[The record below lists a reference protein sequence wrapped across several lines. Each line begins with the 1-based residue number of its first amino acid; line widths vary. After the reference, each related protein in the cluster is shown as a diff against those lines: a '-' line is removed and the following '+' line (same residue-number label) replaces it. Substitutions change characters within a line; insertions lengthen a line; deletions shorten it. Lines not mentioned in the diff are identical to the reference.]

1 MKTIFTNIDDF
12 DVKILEFLQENA
24 KLTAKEIAAK
34 LSLSQTPIYER
45 IKKLEKLGVI
55 KNYVALLDPELLNK
69 SLIVFM
75 NITIKDHG
83 TKHRNAFINEINAL
97 EDVSD
102 FYHTSGAYD
111 YLVKVRFNNMKEY
124 RDFLI
129 NHVATTSNIGD
140 IDSQIVLE
148 ELKSTTQIYLKS
160 N

>member
-1 MKTIFTNIDDF
+1 MRTNFTNIDDY

-55 KNYVALLDPELLNK
+55 KNYVALLDPDLLNK

-83 TKHRNAFINEINAL
+83 TKQRNAFINEINSL
-97 EDVSD
+97 EDVSA

-111 YLVKVRFNNMKEY
+111 YLVKVRFNSIKEY
-124 RDFLI
+124 RNFLI
-129 NHVATTSNIGD
+129 NHVASINNISD

-148 ELKSTTQIYLKS
+148 ELKSTTKVYLG
-160 N
+160 